1 MADDP
6 FGLFEDGGVVDLP
19 PVLELSET
27 PASSTE
33 DAPAV
38 ISAVAPPPP
47 LSRDQII
54 GLQTEG
60 SALQALRAGTKF
72 VAGDGEKFIRT
83 NKYGTLNIQFCNTE
97 SGELCSAFDIIKN
110 HGGLAA
116 LTDSSPF

>member
-1 MADDP
+1 MAEDP
-6 FGLFEDGGVVDLP
+6 FGLFDEGGVVDLP
-19 PVLELSET
+19 PVLDSAET
-27 PASSTE
+27 PSSSSE
-33 DAPAV
+33 EAPAV
-38 ISAVAPPPP
+38 VSAVAPPP

-60 SALQALRAGTKF
+60 SALQALRAGTRF

-83 NKYGTLNIQFCNTE
+83 NKYGTLNIMFCNTE